1 MNKKV
6 IEYLVIV
13 AAIALLVYGGYS
25 ILDYKYQDSEEMV
38 VTDSITLFCPSSSDY
53 SVVGD
58 EIEFRSPIDIYNMD
72 VSKLN
77 SSDTKVKNLLKHYS
91 SFNRGSID
99 YKNESCYLVTVE
111 FEDKNGFRYHS
122 IIIPYDSFDTD
133 SLSFTRDTNVFLFDG
148 NNREFVV
155 DTAFNSRG
163 VL

>member
-13 AAIALLVYGGYS
+13 TAIALLVYGGYS

-38 VTDSITLFCPSSSDY
+38 VTDSITLYCPSCSDY

-58 EIEFRSPIDIYNMD
+58 EIEFRSLFDIYNMD
-72 VSKLN
+72 VSKVI

-111 FEDKNGFRYHS
+111 FEDENGFRYHS
-122 IIIPYDSFDTD
+122 IIIPYDSFDCD
-133 SLSFTRDTNVFLFDG
+133 SFSFTKDTNVFLFDG